1 MELQVDIGF
10 EQLVKLIKNMP
21 EKQWLKLKQ
30 EVDEKL
36 VKEKDREDYKKLLLS
51 GPTFS
56 DKQLEILI
64 ETRKSINEWREK

>member
-36 VKEKDREDYKKLLLS
+36 VKEKDREDYKKLLLN

-56 DKQLEILI
+56 DKQLEILND
-64 ETRKSINEWREK
+64 TRKSINEWREK